1 MLGVLINAPAGYRT
15 RARSDKNAATAA
27 GSFCIARRC
36 IPVGRWGEKGE
47 VFQFKVI
54 CFHLIFQLAK
64 RCNIHQEELCDV

>member
-1 MLGVLINAPAGYRT
+1 MLGVLTNAPAGYRT

-36 IPVGRWGEKGE
+36 IPVGRWGERRG
-47 VFQFKVI
+47 VPVQSHG
-54 CFHLIFQLAK
+54 FHLIFQLAK